1 MNGMIHKPCALSRLF
16 VFSSLCGVV
25 LLSGASAT
33 VAQSSEDFFTGKQ
46 IKLIIST
53 GPGGGYDTNAR
64 LFARFYGAHIP
75 GNPAIVP
82 QNMPGAGGI
91 RASSFVYSGAP
102 KDGTTI
108 GVVDSSNL
116 IQPLLKNT
124 RDQFDPTKVN
134 WLGNM
139 SSEPSLCV
147 SWHETPIKTTEDF
160 LTKEFIVGGSG
171 AGGQLEVYPKILNS
185 ILGTKM
191 KVISGYTGGNEVV
204 LAMERGEVQ
213 GRCGWSLSGIE
224 STRAGW
230 LADKKVNIL
239 VQLGDKAP
247 ELPNV
252 PEAAELAKSQ
262 EQKDVLQL
270 IFSDRKVQRPFM
282 APPGVPEARVAL
294 MRTAFLATM
303 ADKSF
308 LAEADKMKLQV
319 TVMPGGEVQEYM
331 NRLYA
336 ASPAVIEQTRV
347 ALGE

>member
-1 MNGMIHKPCALSRLF
+1 MKTLF
-16 VFSSLCGVV
+16 NDRRRPSSLLV
-25 LLSGASAT
+25 LLSIGEIFTFSAGNASAQPAET
-33 VAQSSEDFFTGKQ
+33 FFANKQ

-75 GNPAIVP
+75 GQPSIVP

-108 GVVDSSNL
+108 GIVDSSNL

-147 SWHETPIKTTEDF
+147 SWHETPIKTTQDF

-191 KVISGYTGGNEVV
+191 NVISGYPGGTDVV

-224 STRAGW
+224 STRTGW
-230 LADKKVNIL
+230 LADKKLNIL
-239 VQLGDKAP
+239 VQLGAKAP
-247 ELPNV
+247 ELPDV
-252 PEAAELAKSQ
+252 PEASELAKTQ
-262 EQKDVLQL
+262 EQKDILQL
-270 IFSDRKVQRPFM
+270 IFSDRMVQRPFM
-282 APPGVPEARVAL
+282 APPGVPMDRVEVLRA
-294 MRTAFLATM
+294 AFMATM
-303 ADKSF
+303 ADKGF
-308 LAEADKMKLQV
+308 LADAKKMKLQV
-319 TVMPGGEVQEYM
+319 APMPGMAVQDYIT
-331 NRLYA
+331 RLYA
-336 ASPAVIEQTRV
+336 ASPAVVGKTRA

>member
-1 MNGMIHKPCALSRLF
+1 MNRMIHKPCALSRLF
-16 VFSSLCGVV
+16 VFLSLYGVF
-25 LLSGASAT
+25 LSGASTAL
-33 VAQSSEDFFTGKQ
+33 AQTSEDFFAGKQ

-75 GNPAIVP
+75 GNPSIVP

-230 LADKKVNIL
+230 IADKKVNIL
-239 VQLGDKAP
+239 VQLGAKAP

-252 PEAAELAKSQ
+252 PEAVDLAKSQ
-262 EQKDVLQL
+262 QQKDVLHL

-294 MRTAFLATM
+294 LRAAFLATM
-303 ADKSF
+303 ADKGF

-319 TVMPGGEVQEYM
+319 TVMPGGEVQDYM

-336 ASPAVIEQTRV
+336 ASPAVIERTRA

>member
-1 MNGMIHKPCALSRLF
+1 MYDVSRVGVALVCLF
-16 VFSSLCGVV
+16 GV
-25 LLSGASAT
+25 LELTQGAA
-33 VAQSSEDFFTGKQ
+33 AQPAERFFEGKQ

-53 GPGGGYDTNAR
+53 GAGGGYDTNAR
-64 LFARFYGAHIP
+64 LFARFYGNHIP
-75 GNPAIVP
+75 GNPPIVP

-91 RASSFVYSGAP
+91 RASSYVFSGAP
-102 KDGTTI
+102 RDGTTI
-108 GVVDSSNL
+108 GIVDSSNL
-116 IQPLLKNT
+116 VQPLLKNT
-124 RDQFDPTKVN
+124 REQFDPTKVN

-185 ILGTKM
+185 VLGTKM
-191 KVISGYTGGNEVV
+191 KVISGYTGGNQVV
-204 LAMERGEVQ
+204 MAMERGEVQ

-230 LADKKVNIL
+230 LENKKVNIL
-239 VQLGDKAP
+239 VQLGAKSA
-247 ELPNV
+247 ELPSV
-252 PEAAELAKSQ
+252 PEASELAKN
-262 EQKDVLQL
+262 EEDRAILHL

-282 APPGVPEARVAL
+282 APPEVPADRVAL
-294 MRTAFLATM
+294 LRASFMATM
-303 ADKSF
+303 ADPKF
-308 LAEADKMKLQV
+308 LADAAKMKLQV
-319 TVMPGGEVQEYM
+319 LAMPGAEVQDYM

-336 ASPAVIEQTRV
+336 ASPAVVQKTRA

>member
-1 MNGMIHKPCALSRLF
+1 
-16 VFSSLCGVV
+16 V
-25 LLSGASAT
+25 LLSIGGILAVSASNASAQPAET
-33 VAQSSEDFFTGKQ
+33 FYADKQ

-75 GNPAIVP
+75 GHPAIVP

-102 KDGTTI
+102 RDGTTI
-108 GVVDSSNL
+108 GIVDSSNL

-124 RDQFDPTKVN
+124 RDQFDPTKVA

-191 KVISGYTGGNEVV
+191 KVISGYPGGTDVV
-204 LAMERGEVQ
+204 LAMERGEVE

-224 STRAGW
+224 STRVGW
-230 LADKKVNIL
+230 LADKKLNIL
-239 VQLGDKAP
+239 VQLGAKAP

-252 PEAAELAKSQ
+252 PEASELAKTQ
-262 EQKDVLQL
+262 EQKDILQL
-270 IFSDRKVQRPFM
+270 IFSDRMVQRPFM
-282 APPGVPEARVAL
+282 APPGVPADRVEILRA
-294 MRTAFLATM
+294 AFMATM
-303 ADKSF
+303 ADTGF
-308 LAEADKMKLQV
+308 LADAEKMKLQV
-319 TVMPGGEVQEYM
+319 APMPGKDVQEYM
-331 NRLYA
+331 TRLYA
-336 ASPAVIEQTRV
+336 ASPAVIEKTRS

>member
-1 MNGMIHKPCALSRLF
+1 MTALSLNRRRH
-16 VFSSLCGVV
+16 SSLVTLLSIGGVV
-25 LLSGASAT
+25 AFSIAGAQ
-33 VAQSSEDFFTGKQ
+33 AQPAETFFADKQ

-64 LFARFYGAHIP
+64 LFARFYGAHVP
-75 GNPAIVP
+75 GHPTIVP

-108 GVVDSSNL
+108 GIVDSSNL

-124 RDQFDPTKVN
+124 RDQFDPTKVS

-147 SWHETPIKTTEDF
+147 SWHETPVKTTEDF

-191 KVISGYTGGNEVV
+191 KVISGYPGGTDVV

-224 STRAGW
+224 STRVGW
-230 LADKKVNIL
+230 LADKKLNIL
-239 VQLGDKAP
+239 VQLGAKAP

-252 PEAAELAKSQ
+252 PEASELAKTQ

-270 IFSDRKVQRPFM
+270 IFSDRMVQRPFM
-282 APPGVPEARVAL
+282 APPGVPADRVEVLRA
-294 MRTAFLATM
+294 AFMATM

-308 LAEADKMKLQV
+308 LADAEKMKLQV
-319 TVMPGGEVQEYM
+319 APMAGKDVQEYIT
-331 NRLYA
+331 RLYA
-336 ASPAVIEQTRV
+336 ASPAVIEKTRA

>member
-1 MNGMIHKPCALSRLF
+1 MKTLSLAERSLSNLLGAATLCAAI
-16 VFSSLCGVV
+16 
-25 LLSGASAT
+25 LLAGPAA
-33 VAQSSEDFFTGKQ
+33 AQTQEPFFAGKQ

-64 LFARFYGAHIP
+64 LFARFYGAHVP
-75 GNPAIVP
+75 GNPTMVP

-108 GVVDSSNL
+108 AIVDSSNL

-124 RDQFDPTKVN
+124 RDQFDPTKVE

-191 KVISGYTGGNEVV
+191 KIISGYPGGTDVV

-224 STRAGW
+224 STRVGW
-230 LADKKVNIL
+230 LEEKKLNIL
-239 VQLGDKAP
+239 VQLGAKAP
-247 ELPNV
+247 EIPTV
-252 PEAAELAKSQ
+252 PEASELAKSQ
-262 EQKDVLQL
+262 EDKDILHL
-270 IFSDRKVQRPFM
+270 IFSDRMVQRPFM
-282 APPGVPEARVAL
+282 APPGVPVDRVEIL
-294 MRTAFLATM
+294 RTAFMATM
-303 ADKSF
+303 ADKGF
-308 LAEADKMKLQV
+308 LAEAERMKLQV
-319 TVMPGGEVQEYM
+319 MAMPGAEVQAYM
-331 NRLYA
+331 DRLYT
-336 ASPAVIEQTRV
+336 ASPAVIDKTRA